1 MSLIEV
7 LRKKRG
13 EPWEVVNIEE
23 SAISEEVGGEP
34 VFVTIATD
42 VRLVYGKGA
51 RVDNSNYNVTFCGIM
66 FPGTVLLVGVK
77 KMEALRACQT
87 LNFGSNISEV
97 LNEG

>member
-13 EPWEVVNIEE
+13 EPWEIVNIEE

-42 VRLVYGKGA
+42 VHLVYGKCA
-51 RVDNSNYNVTFCGIM
+51 RVDNSNYNVTFCGMM
-66 FPGTVLLVGVK
+66 FPGTVLLVGAK
-77 KMEALRACQT
+77 K
-87 LNFGSNISEV
+87 NGSVESLSNSQFWLEHI
-97 LNEG
+97 GGAQ